1 MKSNPLAAL
10 LRVLL
15 VVAVA
20 AIAFALLRWG
30 WHGGHDPLIVY
41 CAHDSVYAESVL
53 RQFERKTGIPVAI
66 RYDTEATKSLGLVE
80 LLVREKSAPRCD
92 VFWNNELLGIMDL
105 KEKGVLQP
113 YKGEGY
119 NRIPA
124 TFKDADGYWTGF
136 AARLRVFILNTKKVE
151 AKEEIV
157 RQRLEGGD
165 LSQAAIAKP
174 LFGTTL
180 THYSVLWHLLG
191 GEAVKQWH
199 HNARARGIRE
209 LGGNAQ
215 TMRVVADGV
224 CAIGY
229 TDTDD
234 FFVAKDESKPV
245 AMLPATV
252 GDGRTLC
259 IPNTV
264 AIIKG
269 TRRQQDAQLLVD
281 FLLSAESELAL
292 ARSQARQIPL
302 GPVDESAL
310 SDDVRQLRRW
320 AERGYPLTDLGAAR
334 AACLQWLK
342 SEYVK

>member
-1 MKSNPLAAL
+1 MKSNSLAAF
-10 LRVLL
+10 LRAVLIVAL
-15 VVAVA
+15 VAVA
-20 AIAFALLRWG
+20 FYFLRTAR
-30 WHGGHDPLIVY
+30 HGGQNPLIVY

-53 RQFERKTGIPVAI
+53 REFEKKTGIPVAI

-80 LLVREKSAPRCD
+80 LLIREKDAPRCD

-124 TFKDADGYWTGF
+124 AFKDPDGHWTGF
-136 AARLRVFILNTKKVE
+136 AARLRVFIVNTDKMQPTE
-151 AKEEIV
+151 QAV
-157 RQRLEGGD
+157 RARLEGND
-165 LSQAAIAKP
+165 LSRVAIAKP

-180 THYSVLWHLLG
+180 THYSVLWQLMG
-191 GEAVKQWH
+191 GENLKQWH
-199 HNARARGIRE
+199 FGTRQRNIRE
-209 LGGNAQ
+209 VGGNAQ
-215 TMRVVADGV
+215 TMKLVADGV
-224 CAIGY
+224 CDLGF

-234 FFVAKDESKPV
+234 YFVAKDEGKPV
-245 AMLPATV
+245 AMVPVTLE
-252 GDGRTLC
+252 DGSTIC

-264 AIIKG
+264 GIVRG
-269 TRRQQDAQLLVD
+269 TKRQPEAQRLVD
-281 FLLSAESELAL
+281 FLLSAETELAL

-302 GPVDESAL
+302 GPVDETKL
-310 SDDVRQLRRW
+310 SDDVRQLKRW
-320 AERGYPLTDLGAAR
+320 ADRGYPLTDLGAAR